1 MWGPDNGDDR
11 DVWKE
16 NEEEEVEDCD
26 FLFLLLGDSSLR
38 ADRSLVF
45 VFLSFGIFL
54 KDSSVT
60 CLFDLF
66 TLFHIF
72 LNFFFFWYFPY
83 FFFLFCCNLYFF
95 PPLSFGSLMQI
106 YMVNSPFFPIFGKI
120 LFKISVSSFLN
131 VY

>member
-1 MWGPDNGDDR
+1 MYYLEFVHGVGYLW
-11 DVWKE
+11 
-16 NEEEEVEDCD
+16 
-26 FLFLLLGDSSLR
+26 FLFCFIIFIILLH
-38 ADRSLVF
+38 LVF

-106 YMVNSPFFPIFGKI
+106 YMVNSPFFPIFEKI